1 MDGLLVVD
9 KPSGPT
15 SHDVVARAR
24 RLLNERRVGHTG
36 TLDPMATGLLP
47 LVVGRATRLAQFLSA
62 ASKRY
67 EAVVRLGI
75 ETDSYDATGAAAGA
89 PFEGPWPS
97 RDAVERALE
106 TFRGTFD
113 QQPPAFSAKKVDG
126 QRSYHLARAHAR
138 EKDQHSSLLA
148 GPHPRSLAL
157 GDSAPRAGRRRSLP
171 DPVPV
176 TAHAIEVLGFEGAL
190 VRLRVDCSA
199 GFYIRS
205 LAHDLGERL
214 GTGAH
219 LQALRRTGSGN
230 LTLDDA
236 IELEKAERDPGEA
249 AARMVPLRRLLP
261 DVPAVMLTPL
271 GVQHA
276 TNGCELGPAD
286 LLKESAAI
294 GAGSLFRL
302 LDEGGELVGI
312 GHPGTGI
319 NGAGLL
325 HPSIILV

>member
-1 MDGLLVVD
+1 MDGLLVID

-15 SHDVVARAR
+15 SHDVVARVR

-47 LVVGRATRLAQFLSA
+47 VVVGRATRLAQFLSA
-62 ASKRY
+62 ATKRY

-75 ETDSYDATGAAAGA
+75 ETDTYDATGAAAGA
-89 PFEGPWPS
+89 PYEGPWPS
-97 RDAVERALE
+97 REAIEQALDA
-106 TFRGTFD
+106 FRGTFD
-113 QQPPAFSAKKVDG
+113 QQPPAFSAKKIDG
-126 QRSYHLARAHAR
+126 QRSYQLARARAR
-138 EKDQHSSLLA
+138 EADEHSSRVA

-157 GDSAPRAGRRRSLP
+157 GHSVPRAGRRRSLP

-176 TAHAIEVLGFEGAL
+176 TARAIEVLGLDGAL
-190 VRLRVDCSA
+190 VRLRVDCST

-219 LQALRRTGSGN
+219 LFALRRTGSGS

-236 IELEKAERDPGEA
+236 VELEKAEQDPREA
-249 AARMVPLRRLLP
+249 AARMVPLRRLLS
-261 DVPAVMLTPL
+261 DIPAVVLTPL

-276 TNGCELGPAD
+276 VNGRELGPAD
-286 LLKESAAI
+286 MLNEPGAT
-294 GAGSLFRL
+294 GAGSVFRL
-302 LDEGGELVGI
+302 MDTEGELVGI
-312 GHPGTGI
+312 GHPGKD
-319 NGAGLL
+319 AGLL
-325 HPSIILV
+325 HPSIVLV